1 MKGASRILFHE
12 LRDVLGDKA
21 VLGIALVIGYRH
33 RASMVVLLSI
43 IAFSVASNPPNTVPA
58 DVAEGT
64 LVSARIVDGFT
75 PYHTVTYE
83 VLWRQNVAVA
93 NHYRG
98 LVNYSEPFHDM
109 ALVTRE
115 ELRSLLDELQRLQA
129 FSLPDVDAPQD
140 AFAHLHWE
148 IEVQDGNKKHTF
160 KVSAPELQSDARY
173 GAIIERV
180 RTFVLRH
187 AGDLVFR
194 NVFFEPGTY
203 GWVNLTSV
211 PPATVTIDGRD
222 TGLKTPVY
230 GYELP
235 AGRHEVRLYAKEQK
249 WERLHT
255 VRIDP
260 GMTTIVH
267 FDLR

>member
-1 MKGASRILFHE
+1 MLALGAISAPPERMKTPLEPTKPA
-12 LRDVLGDKA
+12 
-21 VLGIALVIGYRH
+21 
-33 RASMVVLLSI
+33 
-43 IAFSVASNPPNTVPA
+43 AFDGS
-58 DVAEGT
+58 
-64 LVSARIVDGFT
+64 LVSARIVDGFS
-75 PYHTVTYE
+75 PYLNVTYE

-109 ALVTRE
+109 ALVTKE
-115 ELRSLLDELQRLQA
+115 EFAGLISEIDRLNG
-129 FSLPDVDAPQD
+129 FSLPDVAVPESALAPVI
-140 AFAHLHWE
+140 WE
-148 IEVQDGNKKHTF
+148 VELKHAGRTKLF
-160 KVSAPELQSDARY
+160 RVGAPEIQSDPRY
-173 GAIIERV
+173 AEIIQYIQRFVV
-180 RTFVLRH
+180 RY
-187 AGDLVFR
+187 AGDLTFR

-222 TGLKTPVY
+222 TGLSTPIY

-235 AGRHEVRLYAKEQK
+235 AGKHQLRLYAAEQN